1 MNLAVRAALVS
12 TGADVILSKYYLKIA
27 KDPDYCSRE
36 LPVFI

>member
-12 TGADVILSKYYLKIA
+12 TGAAVILRKYYLKIA
-27 KDPDYCSRE
+27 KDPDYRSCD